1 MASIK
6 ECVVNIQ
13 KILVGT
19 ERIPID
25 LAKDIN
31 NQLKIIVLLAEKQED
46 KNRGK

>member
-6 ECVVNIQ
+6 ECIVNIQ
-13 KILVGT
+13 KILIGT

-31 NQLKIIVLLAEKQED
+31 NELKIIMLLAEKQED
-46 KNRGK
+46 KDKR

>member
-1 MASIK
+1 MTSIK

-13 KILVGT
+13 KILIGT

-31 NQLKIIVLLAEKQED
+31 NELKIIMLLADKQED
-46 KNRGK
+46 KNKR